1 MDITLYGRA
10 NCDTVKKARAWLAGH
25 GIAYRFHDFRKDG
38 VTPALLAAWV
48 DAAPWEA
55 LVNRR
60 GTTWRGLSGSQRDA
74 VVDAGSAV
82 ALMAE
87 SPSVI
92 KRPVLTACGLVY
104 IGFSADTYAQIFSGA
119 AGARQNS

>member
-1 MDITLYGRA
+1 MDIDLYGIA
-10 NCDTVKKARAWLAGH
+10 NCDTVKKARAWLDQH
-25 GIAYRFHDFRKDG
+25 SVAYRFHDFKKAG

-48 DAAPWEA
+48 DAATWEA

-60 GTTWRGLSGSQRDA
+60 GTTWRALPEARREA
-74 VVDAGSAV
+74 VVDADSAV

-92 KRPVLTACGLVY
+92 KRPVLTARGLLHV
-104 IGFSADTYAQIFSGA
+104 GFSADMYAEIFCGA
-119 AGARQNS
+119 AEVRQNS